1 MAENDEGQEQSGG
14 GLRAQLE
21 QALSK
26 INDLQA
32 QLDDASAAKRELAF
46 TKAGIDTSKG
56 VGKLLAKTYD
66 GDLDP
71 EEIQAFA
78 QEYGIE
84 GVTKEAAQD
93 AEAEATQSRMDDLR
107 QNSRTDA
114 SGQSMSHSDWL
125 DLSERDPLAAQQAM
139 ASGQVEFPPHM
150 AQQLAENR
158 QVTRLG
164 AG

>member
-1 MAENDEGQEQSGG
+1 MAENDEGSEQTGG

-21 QALSK
+21 QALGK

-32 QLDDASAAKRELAF
+32 QLDTASNAQRELAF
-46 TKAGIDTSKG
+46 MRAGIDTTKG

-84 GVTKEAAQD
+84 GVTREAAED
-93 AEAEATQSRMDDLR
+93 AESVETQSRMDSLR
-107 QNSRTDA
+107 QNSRPDA
-114 SGQSMSHSDWL
+114 SGQKLSHTDWL
-125 DLSERDPLAAQQAM
+125 ALSERDPLAAQQAH
-139 ASGQVEFPPHM
+139 ANGQVEFPPHM

-164 AG
+164 G